1 MSPGSPGG
9 LVHSAPG
16 VWKGP
21 FQTLMGWVEYIHL
34 PQGRQLGRFIVSSD
48 TDPNHQGDGGGGG
61 GQHGGVVWTV
71 GTMGKSRPSQR
82 SARGPGSPDIPF
94 AAVRGSW
101 RCWRVTLGAEAGKE
115 SSLNPEQA
123 QLCSNEQAEAVQQQG
138 RKGAAGCGGWG
149 GIGGWQGR
157 ELSQTSLS
165 GHPGPHLSLGT
176 PVSVSK

>member
-1 MSPGSPGG
+1 
-9 LVHSAPG
+9 
-16 VWKGP
+16 
-21 FQTLMGWVEYIHL
+21 
-34 PQGRQLGRFIVSSD
+34 
-48 TDPNHQGDGGGGG
+48 
-61 GQHGGVVWTV
+61 
-71 GTMGKSRPSQR
+71 MGKSRPSQR

-101 RCWRVTLGAEAGKE
+101 RCWRITLGAEAGKE

>member
-61 GQHGGVVWTV
+61 GSTGV
-71 GTMGKSRPSQR
+71 
-82 SARGPGSPDIPF
+82 
-94 AAVRGSW
+94 
-101 RCWRVTLGAEAGKE
+101 
-115 SSLNPEQA
+115 
-123 QLCSNEQAEAVQQQG
+123 LCG
-138 RKGAAGCGGWG
+138 
-149 GIGGWQGR
+149 
-157 ELSQTSLS
+157 L
-165 GHPGPHLSLGT
+165 
-176 PVSVSK
+176 